1 MDFDPQRICIIKP
14 SALGDVAQTLPLLPV
29 LQWRF
34 PQASIA
40 WVINRELS
48 DLVAGHPDLDEVIPF
63 DRHGGWREFWRLLRT
78 LRSRRFDLVFD
89 LQGLLRTGLMTRAT
103 GARWRVGLQTARE
116 GAHLACNMTIPDT
129 SRAVPAHERNWR
141 VAEWLGLG
149 EMPRLALVATTDAD
163 RAWVQ
168 GQLTALP
175 RPVIG
180 IHPGAKWE
188 TKRWP
193 VEKFADVALRAMRTH
208 GGSVVVVGG
217 SGDVA
222 LGERIVQPITDA
234 GFSAVNLAGRTS
246 LQQLA
251 GLLRSVSLLV
261 SNDSGPLHLAAEL
274 GTPVVGVYT
283 CTSPEISGPAGVGHE
298 LVATQVACAAGYHKV
313 CPHRGDR
320 HLACFEDLATDRVAA
335 ALLRILSRIAA
346 QATSA

>member
-29 LQWRF
+29 LKRRF
-34 PQASIA
+34 PQASMA

-48 DLVAGHPDLDEVIPF
+48 DVVTGHPNLDEVIPF
-63 DRHGGWREFWRLLRT
+63 ARRGGWREFGRLLRT

-89 LQGLLRTGLMTRAT
+89 LQGLLRTGMMSRAT
-103 GARWRVGLQTARE
+103 GARCRVGLQTARE
-116 GAHLACNMTIPDT
+116 GAHLACHITIPDT

-149 EMPRLALVATTDAD
+149 DMPRQAFVATTDAD
-163 RAWVQ
+163 RAWVRS
-168 GQLTALP
+168 QLAALP
-175 RPVIG
+175 QPVIG

-193 VEKFADVALRAMRTH
+193 AEKFADVALRAVRAY

-222 LGERIVQPITDA
+222 LGERIAQPITAA
-234 GFSAVNLAGRTS
+234 GFSAMNVAGSTS
-246 LQQLA
+246 LKQLA
-251 GLLRSVSLLV
+251 ELLRSIDVLV

-283 CTSPEISGPAGVGHE
+283 CTSPVISGPAGVGHE
-298 LVATQVACAAGYHKV
+298 LVATQLACAAGYHKV
-313 CPHRGDR
+313 CPHSGDR

-335 ALLRILSRIAA
+335 ALLRSLNRIAA
-346 QATSA
+346 RARSA